1 MNILLNSWSV
11 LVILLC
17 FATFGFSFCA
27 VTIICIVLF
36 LFGILTVMYVKQEKT
51 FDDYFSKEEV
61 GYPPFIYEVVE
72 KMKKPKKENKL
83 DKRLTGSQVIDE
95 ELQDIL
101 DFIIR
106 DYVHPWYDQLSEN
119 EEFCYELRLVAQN
132 IIIAFSNRVKEVDWI
147 PYLTT
152 RLVDDAAS
160 HIRLYRQARAR
171 LKASGSGSRQQLE
184 DHFFDLELAME
195 ENIMCRDHVS
205 LQPKS
210 QRCYLQQL
218 SEVVL
223 FNLSPEVEFRC
234 LPLRYIARELLV
246 NSVLAPLIAKLSDP
260 DYINQVIIWLCKD
273 IPVTSEVFIDV
284 LRASDNV
291 EELTATKDILVKE
304 IATLRSRDKG
314 GESEI
319 LVKQQLSSL
328 NYLSKLVEGRMS
340 RLQEGGDTNVTPDYS
355 KLLLGSPK
363 LFQLPL
369 DVLLKNNLAL
379 THFMDYMTSI
389 GAHAYLCFYL
399 NIEGWKAST
408 EQQLCDISQH
418 SFDKTDVLLAEQYS
432 AQRQTLD
439 RVAEAALTI
448 YQQYLS
454 DQSSSKLNLDEN
466 VVRRLYNKI
475 RTEKPNENWFDEVQ
489 TAVYDK
495 IQTDERYLNGFRS
508 SPLYV
513 KLLAE
518 LDLVKA
524 ERSDEEDTGSLDEV
538 SLNSDTASLPEFVIS
553 HSNSADSENGGS
565 PVHHGSES
573 KTSGPFTIH
582 AEIIET
588 GLVHEKGKTFGMY
601 AVSVTKKYEN
611 GYRENWHV
619 YRRYSDFHDLHTKI
633 KEKYPELSKLSF
645 PGKKTFHNM
654 ERKTLERRMIGLN
667 SYLNCV
673 TQASLLASKP
683 GLATLLSAF
692 LQRGDYKPEAQISK
706 TLDTLFRFS
715 MQAVRTVPDSL
726 MSSVDG
732 VVDGLSKVL
741 QVKNTREETGKVSA
755 AIDTESGDNIPTRI
769 LLLLMTEVFEL
780 KASSQWLRRRL
791 VNLLRQIVR
800 TMFGDI
806 VNRRILDTVALLT
819 SPHKVASYLRAF
831 KEALWP
837 NGLQREPVVPRDNAT
852 KMRTRVAA
860 KAALLSSLSDE
871 LKHILGSETSRYGI
885 LSVFSLLQ
893 CNALNARFAFV
904 LLEGVMSNI
913 LGESVMS
920 DILRRLHSKSRRIQD
935 LQS

>member
-1 MNILLNSWSV
+1 MNVLLNSWSV
-11 LVILLC
+11 LVLVLC
-17 FATFGFSFCA
+17 FSTFGFTFCA
-27 VTIICIVLF
+27 VTILCIILF
-36 LFGILTVMYVKQEKT
+36 ISGILTVMYIKQEKS
-51 FDDYFSKEEV
+51 FSNYFSKQEI
-61 GYPPFIYEVVE
+61 GHPTFIYEVVE
-72 KMKKPKKENKL
+72 KIKKPKKDYKL

-106 DYVHPWYDQLSEN
+106 DYVHPWYDQLSDN
-119 EEFCYELRLVAQN
+119 DEFSYQLRLVAQN
-132 IIIAFSNRVKEVDWI
+132 LIVAFSNRVKEIDWI

-171 LKASGSGSRQQLE
+171 LKSSTGSKQNLE

-195 ENIMCRDHVS
+195 ENVICRDHVS

-234 LPLRYIARELLV
+234 LPLRFIARELIV
-246 NSVLAPLIAKLSDP
+246 NSVLVPLIAKLSDP
-260 DYINQVIIWLCKD
+260 DYINQFIIWLCKD
-273 IPVTSEVFIDV
+273 IPVTSEMFLDV
-284 LRASDNV
+284 LRASDNI
-291 EELTATKDILVKE
+291 EELNATRDILNKE
-304 IATLRSRDKG
+304 ICTLRSRDKG
-314 GESEI
+314 GESEA
-319 LVKQQLSSL
+319 LVKLQLSSL
-328 NYLSKLVEGRMS
+328 IYLNKLVEARIS
-340 RLQEGGDTNVTPDYS
+340 RLQEGEDTNTTPDYS
-355 KLLLGSPK
+355 KLLLGSTK

-379 THFMDYMTSI
+379 SHFMDYMTSI
-389 GAHAYLCFYL
+389 GAHGYLCFYL

-408 EQQLCDISQH
+408 EQQLSDMSQH

-439 RVAEAALTI
+439 RVAEAAATI

-454 DQSSSKLNLDEN
+454 DQSSTRLQIDEGI
-466 VVRRLYNKI
+466 VRRLHQKI

-489 TAVYDK
+489 GAVYER
-495 IQTDERYLNGFRS
+495 IQNDEKFLNGFRA

-538 SLNSDTASLPEFVIS
+538 SLNSDTASLPEFIIP
-553 HSNSADSENGGS
+553 HTNSADTENGGS
-565 PVHHGSES
+565 PVHHGSEP
-573 KTSGPFTIH
+573 KASGPFSLH

-601 AVSVTKKYEN
+601 AVSVVKKYEN
-611 GYRENWHV
+611 GHRDSWHV

-633 KEKYPELSKLSF
+633 KEKYPELSKLTF

-667 SYLNCV
+667 NYLICI
-673 TQASLLASKP
+673 TQPSLLASKP
-683 GLATLLSAF
+683 GLTALVSTF
-692 LQRGDYKPEAQISK
+692 LQRGEYRPEAHISK
-706 TLDTLFRFS
+706 TLDSLFRFS

-732 VVDGLSKVL
+732 VVDGLSRVL
-741 QVKNTREETGKVSA
+741 QVKTTREETGKVSA
-755 AIDTESGDNIPTRI
+755 SIDIESDDNIPTRI

-806 VNRRILDTVALLT
+806 VNKRILDTVALLT

-831 KEALWP
+831 KDALWP
-837 NGLQREPVVPRDNAT
+837 HGLQGEPPIPRDNAT

-885 LSVFSLLQ
+885 ISVFSLLQ
-893 CNALNARFAFV
+893 CNSLNTRFAFV
-904 LLEGVMSNI
+904 LLEGILSNL
-913 LGESVMS
+913 LGESVMTG
-920 DILRRLHSKSRRIQD
+920 ILRRLHSKSPRIQD